1 MSEICSTMVLDILCG
16 ALLPL
21 AIVPRAEAKIVVALA
36 AQVEGVLTSLSASF
50 APAINVEATEGIPL

>member
-1 MSEICSTMVLDILCG
+1 MVLDILCG